1 MQDNAADIA
10 WQGFHHVAVVTTDLD
25 ATMRFY
31 GDVLG
36 MEVGEIM
43 NLDARGGAARH
54 CFVKAGGA
62 ESWGLHFFE
71 SRDATDTGGGGFG
84 FDSVGPH
91 HMAFGLPDEAAG
103 IALRQRLEQNG
114 VEATPI
120 GDAGPVRN
128 TLFLDNNGLLL
139 EAAWPKP

>member
-1 MQDNAADIA
+1 
-10 WQGFHHVAVVTTDLD
+10 VAVVTTDLD
-25 ATMRFY
+25 ATLRFY

-36 MEVGEIM
+36 MDVGEFM

-54 CFVKAGGA
+54 CFVRTGGT

-71 SRDATDTGGGGFG
+71 ARDARDTDDTRSGFG

-114 VEATPI
+114 IEATPI

-139 EAAWPKP
+139 EAAWPIA